1 MIPPPYPDPR
11 LWPLVFCKPN
21 RTAWLTPH
29 RRFAFFSPI
38 QASHS
43 QQKSSQEKSL
53 SRIQAVQRVR
63 LAENQHANHI
73 QRREFA
79 DAHQDGDK
87 STLVLNSKFIHE
99 FRAARRIHGD
109 KDHPSN
115 RQPERKKQ
123 KTVNKGGFKSLGK
136 TAWYDS
142 YIPKA
147 QVTRVMFKKS
157 TMTTPEKRCAELQAS
172 LDSNFDAKVRASNA
186 EFWPSIPMR
195 S

>member
-1 MIPPPYPDPR
+1 MLALMKNERIVYF
-11 LWPLVFCKPN
+11 L
-21 RTAWLTPH
+21 
-29 RRFAFFSPI
+29 AFTILLSI
-38 QASHS
+38 NSCQMGQKKRQA
-43 QQKSSQEKSL
+43 
-53 SRIQAVQRVR
+53 
-63 LAENQHANHI
+63 
-73 QRREFA
+73 
-79 DAHQDGDK
+79 
-87 STLVLNSKFIHE
+87 
-99 FRAARRIHGD
+99 
-109 KDHPSN
+109 
-115 RQPERKKQ
+115 ERKKQ